1 MSDLTPVNL
10 RDANQRFSEL
20 VRRVEATGEGYLV
33 LRHGR
38 PVARLLPAEDAP
50 RRLTPEQEA
59 ALARLLATS
68 WPLGVGRFD
77 REEAYEERL
86 DGIGRGADR

>member
-10 RDANQRFSEL
+10 REANQRFSEL
-20 VRRVEATGEGYLV
+20 VRHVEATGEGYLV

-50 RRLTPEQEA
+50 RRLTPEQKA
-59 ALARLLATS
+59 AMTRLLSTS
-68 WPLGVGRFD
+68 WPLGIERFD

-86 DGIGRGADR
+86 ERVGGSGD